1 MVDLIKEY
9 GVENQCVFTSTN
21 LRFLKEAKELAPE
34 IKTGYIVSTVYGDF
48 YKEIENNEAVDF
60 FSANSGLLTEKN
72 VEIIHQDGGEVHAW
86 TVNSKLEIERMKRLK
101 VDNIITDYPV
111 LAREVLYREKD
122 TENFI
127 EFIKLVLK

>member
-1 MVDLIKEY
+1 M
-9 GVENQCVFTSTN
+9 
-21 LRFLKEAKELAPE
+21 
-34 IKTGYIVSTVYGDF
+34 
-48 YKEIENNEAVDF
+48 
-60 FSANSGLLTEKN
+60 LTEKN